1 MTITEQKAFL
11 RSYTGQAQAP
21 ADFAQ
26 RWQETAACLCML
38 IWHWRT

>member
-21 ADFAQ
+21 LILRSAGRRLQ
-26 RWQETAACLCML
+26 RHCTP
-38 IWHWRT
+38 R